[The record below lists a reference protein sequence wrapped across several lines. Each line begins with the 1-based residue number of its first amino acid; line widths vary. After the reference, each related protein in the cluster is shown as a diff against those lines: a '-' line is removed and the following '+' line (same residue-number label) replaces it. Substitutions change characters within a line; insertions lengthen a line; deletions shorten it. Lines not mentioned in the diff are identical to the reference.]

1 MWPGAAHRCG
11 VKNQWPDL
19 ALKNPRNLGR
29 SRDSCFVN
37 RKFSRIEINHAHLS
51 YARPGLELFGRAL
64 IGKPVKITSSA
75 RFPFSSGPRTRIK
88 SSTCTY
94 FANSSSFAFFASSAA
109 STGGNVGEKGTGD
122 VGPFFFF
129 PRRRFLP
136 GDFFSSVAG
145 AGAAVVSFGPP
156 FTAGVVFVRRRTGAG
171 AAAAPPAALRGRLR
185 LLFEPL
191 RTSLTEGEDIGLSGG
206 AGACCLGA
214 GGAASLALRLRV
226 RLATESA
233 GGAWASSRASGSA
246 RAAESCE
253 SATTRR
259 SSRSSRWGISSGDP
273 SFISSVS
280 SPPCDRDTRARF
292 GGLSAGVQFSPHV
305 ASLNSTT
312 SPRFRASP
320 SVTGTVSVDGSAGA
334 GDGARSGS

>member
-1 MWPGAAHRCG
+1 M
-11 VKNQWPDL
+11 
-19 ALKNPRNLGR
+19 
-29 SRDSCFVN
+29 
-37 RKFSRIEINHAHLS
+37 
-51 YARPGLELFGRAL
+51 
-64 IGKPVKITSSA
+64 
-75 RFPFSSGPRTRIK
+75 
-88 SSTCTY
+88 
-94 FANSSSFAFFASSAA
+94 ANSSSFAFFASSAA
-109 STGGNVGEKGTGD
+109 STGGKVGEKGTGD
-122 VGPFFFF
+122 FGPFFFRA
-129 PRRRFLP
+129 RRRF
-136 GDFFSSVAG
+136 GDFFSSTAG

-171 AAAAPPAALRGRLR
+171 AAAAPPAAFRGRVR
-185 LLFEPL
+185 LLVEPL

-206 AGACCLGA
+206 AGARRLGA
-214 GGAASLALRLRV
+214 GSAASLALRLRV
-226 RLATESA
+226 RPATELA

-259 SSRSSRWGISSGDP
+259 SSRSSRWGISSGEP
-273 SFISSVS
+273 SSISSVS

-320 SVTGTVSVDGSAGA
+320 SATATVSVDGGAGA
-334 GDGARSGS
+334 GDGASCGS